1 MPGSIRGSCLCG
13 KVAFA
18 IEGNFGPVG
27 QCHCS
32 KCRKVSGTDGN
43 AVFYTAVKSFRWL
56 SGEGDIRWG
65 AAGVTSAGTFRT
77 AGTDLAAAFGP
88 VTGLKGEIRFTD
100 LLALESAPGQVA
112 TVASINP
119 GVPVN
124 DGRIT
129 YQTLAGTRIRIEGA
143 RWPFAG
149 GELTLDPSLLDFS
162 APEIHR
168 LTFRVKGAE
177 AAQFL
182 QQFDFKNLDATG
194 TFDGVLPI
202 AFDQSGGR
210 IEGGHLVVRDG
221 GGSIAYVGELTE
233 KDLGTWGNI
242 AFQALKSLRYKSLDI
257 VMNGPLA
264 GEMVT
269 EVRFAGVS
277 QGEGAKSNFLVR
289 RLQKLPFV
297 FNVRIK
303 APFRGLLDSVA
314 SFYDPSRLIE
324 RNLPTLL
331 EEQQKR
337 GKPPAPVQPTAS
349 EKMP

>member
-1 MPGSIRGSCLCG
+1 M
-13 KVAFA
+13 
-18 IEGNFGPVG
+18 
-27 QCHCS
+27 
-32 KCRKVSGTDGN
+32 
-43 AVFYTAVKSFRWL
+43 
-56 SGEGDIRWG
+56 
-65 AAGVTSAGTFRT
+65 
-77 AGTDLAAAFGP
+77 
-88 VTGLKGEIRFTD
+88 
-100 LLALESAPGQVA
+100 
-112 TVASINP
+112 
-119 GVPVN
+119 
-124 DGRIT
+124 
-129 YQTLAGTRIRIEGA
+129 
-143 RWPFAG
+143 
-149 GELTLDPSLLDFS
+149 
-162 APEIHR
+162 
-168 LTFRVKGAE
+168 
-177 AAQFL
+177 
-182 QQFDFKNLDATG
+182 
-194 TFDGVLPI
+194 
-202 AFDQSGGR
+202 
-210 IEGGHLVVRDG
+210 VREG

-242 AFQALKSLRYKSLDI
+242 AFQALKSLRYRSLDI

-277 QGEGAKSNFLVR
+277 QGAGAKSNFLVR

-337 GKPPAPVQPTAS
+337 GKPPAPVQPTVS